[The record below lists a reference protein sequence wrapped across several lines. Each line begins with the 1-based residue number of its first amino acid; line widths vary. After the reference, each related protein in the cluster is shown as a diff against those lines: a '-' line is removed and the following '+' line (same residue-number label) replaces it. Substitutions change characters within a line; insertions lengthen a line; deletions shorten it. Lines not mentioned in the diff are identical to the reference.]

1 MTSSRRSSRRLAR
14 RSLPNTPSKAE
25 GADDPVTPAQDS
37 TSFQKRTRKEIKKS
51 SKRFLSKFTDRLLEE
66 IASQS
71 NTTTNSSSTTLSSR
85 NNMRKK
91 VRKHLLQKISEAS
104 KTSFITDEFDTN
116 LLKQRIE
123 EKQQKIEGKIK
134 QLSHYVTSQIT
145 RSKLSTLPRLPD
157 VGYESGQFEEKVS
170 AIGEKINKI
179 SMDLSNATK
188 QLEER
193 VVSFD
198 QTYSIIKGNVD
209 HLIVQQQQQLGALS
223 GESRAAENRAP
234 FAQDV
239 NLSKGKDPLQKLHDH
254 LSEK

>member
-1 MTSSRRSSRRLAR
+1 M
-14 RSLPNTPSKAE
+14 
-25 GADDPVTPAQDS
+25 
-37 TSFQKRTRKEIKKS
+37 
-51 SKRFLSKFTDRLLEE
+51 
-66 IASQS
+66 
-71 NTTTNSSSTTLSSR
+71 
-85 NNMRKK
+85 
-91 VRKHLLQKISEAS
+91 
-104 KTSFITDEFDTN
+104 
-116 LLKQRIE
+116 
-123 EKQQKIEGKIK
+123 
-134 QLSHYVTSQIT
+134 
-145 RSKLSTLPRLPD
+145 
-157 VGYESGQFEEKVS
+157 S

-209 HLIVQQQQQLGALS
+209 HLIAQQQQQLGALS
-223 GESRAAENRAP
+223 GESRAAENRAS